1 MTASPLIS
9 VIVPVYNCAATLG
22 RCVDSL
28 LRQDY
33 ENFEL
38 LLVDD
43 GSKDGS
49 VSTLR
54 RFFDRRIRLLAKE
67 NGGPASARNFGLDH
81 CSPESEL
88 VCFVDSDDYVDR
100 DYLGS
105 LLAVGGDLA
114 VTALVHH
121 YPDGRMETQRLS
133 DTEFT
138 SFSDNREFLQALAGG
153 AFNPP
158 VGKLYS
164 MKLIREA
171 RLRFPEIRLLEDV
184 SFNFRYL
191 EGCRSVRMA
200 DKATY
205 HYVHRQGSETSRA
218 DMEAVDNYESFHRY
232 LRSRFDAALGR
243 DVDRFVYPQYMALI
257 MRFLRSSDTGKARG
271 ALRREMV
278 RRSFAAHRSSSA
290 GEWLVKTLIRL
301 RLFAIA
307 MRLI

>member
-81 CSPESEL
+81 CSPESEQ

-121 YPDGRMETQRLS
+121 YPDGRMETQRLC

-232 LRSRFDAALGR
+232 LRCRFDAALGR

-290 GEWLVKTLIRL
+290 G
-301 RLFAIA
+301 
-307 MRLI
+307 

>member
-81 CSPESEL
+81 CSPESEQ

-100 DYLGS
+100 DYLGLS
-105 LLAVGGDLA
+105 LI
-114 VTALVHH
+114 H
-121 YPDGRMETQRLS
+121 
-133 DTEFT
+133 
-138 SFSDNREFLQALAGG
+138 
-153 AFNPP
+153 
-158 VGKLYS
+158 
-164 MKLIREA
+164 I
-171 RLRFPEIRLLEDV
+171 
-184 SFNFRYL
+184 
-191 EGCRSVRMA
+191 
-200 DKATY
+200 
-205 HYVHRQGSETSRA
+205 
-218 DMEAVDNYESFHRY
+218 
-232 LRSRFDAALGR
+232 
-243 DVDRFVYPQYMALI
+243 
-257 MRFLRSSDTGKARG
+257 
-271 ALRREMV
+271 
-278 RRSFAAHRSSSA
+278 
-290 GEWLVKTLIRL
+290 
-301 RLFAIA
+301 
-307 MRLI
+307 